1 VEEFAEELN
10 IIVEEF
16 AEEFSIIMEEFAE
29 EFSIILE
36 EFAEELIII
45 VEEFYEEFN
54 IIVEEFAVSLQQPAE
69 ISKCVSHIRDR
80 TRDCI
85 SLKGVCFE
93 SLLNLLR
100 KVHMNGD
107 FA

>member
-1 VEEFAEELN
+1 MVVEEFAEELN

-45 VEEFYEEFN
+45 VEEFDEEFN
-54 IIVEEFAVSLQQPAE
+54 IIVSLQQPAE

-80 TRDCI
+80 TKDCI